1 MLRSP
6 SRTVFYKRTTVW
18 NEELNKLVL
27 EFQPNKIILPILPLK
42 IEVEQLYGI
51 SQVKFY
57 TGRLTMHW
65 KHLLEKMN
73 PFAICNKN
81 RLFGKMLD

>member
-1 MLRSP
+1 MSFWKTKKWLVIGEDSRLKELATMLRSP

-42 IEVEQLYGI
+42 NRSGTAIWYI
-51 SQVKFY
+51 
-57 TGRLTMHW
+57 TG
-65 KHLLEKMN
+65 
-73 PFAICNKN
+73 
-81 RLFGKMLD
+81 